1 MSPQSDQ
8 SHKSVYGVQFR
19 QPKVKEA
26 AKTSRQTGEPCAIP
40 LGFVSVKTSFLQ
52 TTLLWYLSAI
62 QAWKTA

>member
-1 MSPQSDQ
+1 MI
-8 SHKSVYGVQFR
+8 SHKLVYGVQFS

-26 AKTSRQTGEPCAIP
+26 AKTPRQTHELQSAIL

-62 QAWKTA
+62 